1 VETDVKGQQLAWQGE
16 EAWYQSRVVRDEKGS
31 GPVGREPG
39 HRVKHWRIQKRRT
52 EITKLS
58 TEC

>member
-1 VETDVKGQQLAWQGE
+1 MAGRGDLVP
-16 EAWYQSRVVRDEKGS
+16 SRVVRDEKVS

-39 HRVKHWRIQKRRT
+39 QRVKYWRIQKRRT